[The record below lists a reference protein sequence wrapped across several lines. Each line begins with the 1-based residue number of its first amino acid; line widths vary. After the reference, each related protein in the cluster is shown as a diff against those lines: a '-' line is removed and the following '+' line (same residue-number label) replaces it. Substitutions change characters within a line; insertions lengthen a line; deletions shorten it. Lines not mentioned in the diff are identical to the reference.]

1 VSAELRGASELKVG
15 RAGCRLTFVAAPG
28 PPWRSPFID
37 PVDRGVAHHRLDLE
51 VLGAAVAAN
60 GCTASVVT
68 SIPTSDAKQKVHAK
82 GELTGRAGWQRQ

>member
-1 VSAELRGASELKVG
+1 
-15 RAGCRLTFVAAPG
+15 
-28 PPWRSPFID
+28 
-37 PVDRGVAHHRLDLE
+37 LE

-82 GELTGRAGWQRQ
+82 GELTGRAGWQRH